1 MAKLS
6 DPVPGS
12 YRLWSREAQMARR
25 HISHATYGHERS
37 PLVAAPDPAKTIQK
51 FVAVGN
57 ISHVLAPLCT
67 KS

>member
-37 PLVAAPDPAKTIQK
+37 PPGRSAGPSDSDTEVRRRGEHQPRPRSP
-51 FVAVGN
+51 VY
-57 ISHVLAPLCT
+57 
-67 KS
+67 